1 MNQLRNA
8 LKRDYSQI
16 PNEMITD
23 LSLSNGSL
31 RVLLYLFTKPD
42 NWNVYNKDIQK
53 QLKISDKTLAKYW
66 KELLAS
72 QWLRR
77 EKRPPT
83 DGKFA
88 GGYLYQ
94 IGSFSISEEVS
105 EKEESYSLNNTKP
118 IKQEETN
125 KRNTY
130 KEFISSLKIA
140 SSIKSKVTETKEG
153 RELFKSI
160 EDKEKLFKD
169 YIAHQLNKKEF
180 AKRITAYMLDYEFH
194 TKKEKADWSNRGIDD
209 KSSNEDWK

>member
-23 LSLSNGSL
+23 LSLGNGSL

-94 IGSFSISEEVS
+94 IGRFALSEESS

-118 IKQEETN
+118 IQKKETN
-125 KRNTY
+125 SFSS
-130 KEFISSLKIA
+130 FISDLKEA

-153 RELFKSI
+153 RDLFKSI

-169 YIAHQLNKKEF
+169 YIAHQLNKKN
-180 AKRITAYMLDYEFH
+180 LQ
-194 TKKEKADWSNRGIDD
+194 
-209 KSSNEDWK
+209 NE